1 MGSLKP
7 LLIIK
12 LKNMLDLNAAQLNKL
27 AAMPT
32 KHSWMAQW
40 FALEGWQQSRVEN
53 NLANWVEIKRRELP
67 SGFLALR
74 MAAYLLEYEAL
85 QMLREQDYRLM
96 YRIPEVN
103 DIEEAI
109 DLAKADN
116 HLMSEKEEADLR
128 LSLDNLVNKGLRPK
142 PEVLDWETQDEK
154 EMWTRAEVE
163 QEYEAGRMSKER
175 RDWLMLNLPE
185 QK

>member
-1 MGSLKP
+1 
-7 LLIIK
+7 
-12 LKNMLDLNAAQLNKL
+12 
-27 AAMPT
+27 
-32 KHSWMAQW
+32 
-40 FALEGWQQSRVEN
+40 
-53 NLANWVEIKRRELP
+53 
-67 SGFLALR
+67 
-74 MAAYLLEYEAL
+74 
-85 QMLREQDYRLM
+85 M

-103 DIEEAI
+103 DVEEAI
-109 DLAKADN
+109 ALAKADD
-116 HLMSEKEEADLR
+116 HLMTEEQEANLR
-128 LSLDNLVNKGLRPK
+128 LSLDNLVNKGLQPK

>member
-1 MGSLKP
+1 MLKP

-40 FALEGWQQSRVEN
+40 FALEGWQQSRVEA
-53 NLANWVEIKRRELP
+53 NLAKWVEIKRRELP

-85 QMLREQDYRLM
+85 QMLREQDYHLM
-96 YRIPEVN
+96 QGIPEVN
-103 DIEEAI
+103 DVEEAI
-109 DLAKADN
+109 ALAKADD
-116 HLMSEKEEADLR
+116 HLMTEEQEANLR
-128 LSLDNLVNKGLRPK
+128 LSLDNLVNKGLQPK

-163 QEYEAGRMSKER
+163 QEYQAGRMSKER

>member
-1 MGSLKP
+1 
-7 LLIIK
+7 
-12 LKNMLDLNAAQLNKL
+12 MLDLNAAQLNKL

-32 KHSWMAQW
+32 KHSWMARW

-96 YRIPEVN
+96 QGIPEVN
-103 DIEEAI
+103 DVEEAI
-109 DLAKADN
+109 ALAKADD
-116 HLMSEKEEADLR
+116 HLMTEEQEANLR
-128 LSLDNLVNKGLRPK
+128 LSLDNLVNKGLQPK